1 MKIFTKNQLTKTNL
15 RGITCCSGFRK
26 KAKIAGESTGHYIM
40 WDTFIGMESQQM
52 EARKLIKLTALED
65 AQEFVT
71 AAAECDFDIDMR
83 FNKVIV
89 DAKSF
94 LGVLSLL
101 SHPVMIFSQGSSSEF
116 ERLLE
121 KYAVA

>member
-1 MKIFTKNQLTKTNL
+1 
-15 RGITCCSGFRK
+15 
-26 KAKIAGESTGHYIM
+26 
-40 WDTFIGMESQQM
+40 M
-52 EARKLIKLTALED
+52 EAKKLIKLTAPEE

-71 AAAECDFDIDMR
+71 AATECDFDIDMR

-101 SHPVMIFSQGSSSEF
+101 SYPVMIFSQGNNSKFDE
-116 ERLLE
+116 LLE
-121 KYAVA
+121 KYAVC

>member
-1 MKIFTKNQLTKTNL
+1 
-15 RGITCCSGFRK
+15 
-26 KAKIAGESTGHYIM
+26 
-40 WDTFIGMESQQM
+40 M
-52 EARKLIKLTALED
+52 EAKKLIKLTAPEE

-71 AAAECDFDIDMR
+71 AATECDFDIDMR

-101 SHPVMIFSQGSSSEF
+101 SYPVMIFSQGSNSKFDE
-116 ERLLE
+116 LLE
-121 KYAVA
+121 KYAVC

>member
-1 MKIFTKNQLTKTNL
+1 
-15 RGITCCSGFRK
+15 
-26 KAKIAGESTGHYIM
+26 
-40 WDTFIGMESQQM
+40 M
-52 EARKLIKLTALED
+52 EARKLIKLTAPEE
-65 AQEFVT
+65 AQEFVK
-71 AAAECDFDIDMR
+71 AASEFNFDIDMR

-116 ERLLE
+116 DELLE

>member
-1 MKIFTKNQLTKTNL
+1 
-15 RGITCCSGFRK
+15 
-26 KAKIAGESTGHYIM
+26 
-40 WDTFIGMESQQM
+40 M
-52 EARKLIKLTALED
+52 EARKLIKLTGLAE

-101 SHPVMIFSQGSSSEF
+101 SYPVMIFSQGSNREF
-116 ERLLE
+116 DQLLE

>member
-1 MKIFTKNQLTKTNL
+1 
-15 RGITCCSGFRK
+15 
-26 KAKIAGESTGHYIM
+26 
-40 WDTFIGMESQQM
+40 M
-52 EARKLIKLTALED
+52 EAKKLIRLTAPEE
-65 AQEFVT
+65 AQEFV
-71 AAAECDFDIDMR
+71 AAASECDFDIDMR

-101 SHPVMIFSQGSSSEF
+101 SYPVMIFSQGSNCEF
-116 ERLLE
+116 EKLLE

>member
-1 MKIFTKNQLTKTNL
+1 
-15 RGITCCSGFRK
+15 
-26 KAKIAGESTGHYIM
+26 
-40 WDTFIGMESQQM
+40 M
-52 EARKLIKLTALED
+52 EARKLIKLTAPEEV
-65 AQEFVT
+65 QEFV
-71 AAAECDFDIDMR
+71 AAASECDFDIDVR

-101 SHPVMIFSQGSSSEF
+101 SYPVMIFSQGINSEF
-116 ERLLE
+116 DQLLE

>member
-1 MKIFTKNQLTKTNL
+1 
-15 RGITCCSGFRK
+15 
-26 KAKIAGESTGHYIM
+26 
-40 WDTFIGMESQQM
+40 M
-52 EARKLIKLTALED
+52 EAKKLIKLTAPEE
-65 AQEFVT
+65 AQEFV
-71 AAAECDFDIDMR
+71 AAASNCDFDIDMR

-101 SHPVMIFSQGSSSEF
+101 TYPVMIFSQGNNIEF
-116 ERLLE
+116 EKMLE

>member
-1 MKIFTKNQLTKTNL
+1 MGTL
-15 RGITCCSGFRK
+15 
-26 KAKIAGESTGHYIM
+26 
-40 WDTFIGMESQQM
+40 FIGMESQQQM
-52 EARKLIKLTALED
+52 EARKLIKLTALEE

-101 SHPVMIFSQGSSSEF
+101 SHPVMIFSQESNSEF
-116 ERLLE
+116 EQMLE

>member
-1 MKIFTKNQLTKTNL
+1 
-15 RGITCCSGFRK
+15 
-26 KAKIAGESTGHYIM
+26 
-40 WDTFIGMESQQM
+40 M
-52 EARKLIKLTALED
+52 EAKKLIKLTALEEV
-65 AQEFVT
+65 QEFVN
-71 AAAECDFDIDMR
+71 AASECDFDIDMR

-101 SHPVMIFSQGSSSEF
+101 TYPVMIFSQGNNSEF
-116 ERLLE
+116 EQLLE

>member
-1 MKIFTKNQLTKTNL
+1 
-15 RGITCCSGFRK
+15 
-26 KAKIAGESTGHYIM
+26 
-40 WDTFIGMESQQM
+40 M
-52 EARKLIKLTALED
+52 EARKLIKLTAPEQ

-94 LGVLSLL
+94 LGVLSLM
-101 SHPVMIFSQGSSSEF
+101 SNPVWIFSQGSNSEF
-116 ERLLE
+116 EKLLD
-121 KYAVA
+121 KYAVC

>member
-1 MKIFTKNQLTKTNL
+1 
-15 RGITCCSGFRK
+15 
-26 KAKIAGESTGHYIM
+26 
-40 WDTFIGMESQQM
+40 M
-52 EARKLIKLTALED
+52 EAKKLIKLTAPEE

-71 AAAECDFDIDMR
+71 AASSCDFDIDMR
-83 FNKVIV
+83 FNKVVV

-101 SHPVMIFSQGSSSEF
+101 TYPVMIFSQGDNSEF
-116 ERLLE
+116 EKLLE